1 MTHQRYSFY
10 NPKQHPYWTREGGKV
25 IYFEGTYTVAFSGN
39 RNPTPRYDYN
49 QILYR
54 LNLSDLEPIDPADER
69 LNLRDPAPAPAI
81 GSDADGRR
89 VLVVCSVG
97 VDPRLV
103 PAVAELVLRELPD
116 RVLVVLPTRDVLAP
130 VERAVARL
138 RVPTTVVGVACS
150 WDA

>member
-1 MTHQRYSFY
+1 MCV
-10 NPKQHPYWTREGGKV
+10 HP
-25 IYFEGTYTVAFSGN
+25 
-39 RNPTPRYDYN
+39 D
-49 QILYR
+49 R
-54 LNLSDLEPIDPADER
+54 LNLTDLEPVDPADER

-81 GSDADGRR
+81 GSDADGLR

-103 PAVAELVLRELPD
+103 PAVAELVLRESPD

-138 RVPTTVVGVACS
+138 RVPTAVVGVACS